1 MYEKEHRKYFSNL
14 DLSKMCDNKNSE
26 KTLENYS
33 TFFFLKND
41 KITLVDEGETVIS
54 DDQLISEE
62 LNHFFQNGTKALN
75 IRENSYLL
83 DKSEL
88 SDPVNKVISKI

>member
-1 MYEKEHRKYFSNL
+1 
-14 DLSKMCDNKNSE
+14 MCKNKNTE